1 MKVKVAVWPGV
12 MDPEAGVAAIVK
24 SGAAI
29 TMVTPL
35 EVLGELF

>member
-1 MKVKVAVWPGV
+1 
-12 MDPEAGVAAIVK
+12 MDPEVGVAAIVK

-35 EVLGELF
+35 EVLAELFWSPL